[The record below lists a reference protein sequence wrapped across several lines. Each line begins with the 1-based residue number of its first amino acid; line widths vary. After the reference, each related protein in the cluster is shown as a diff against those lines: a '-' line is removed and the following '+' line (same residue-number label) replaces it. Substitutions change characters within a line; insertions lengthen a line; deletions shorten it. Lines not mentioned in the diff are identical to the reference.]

1 MKHRPLN
8 SGEIKSVKNILT
20 NYIGKNIENFK
31 FENLYVLEDKGKYDV
46 IYANKEVLE
55 NLKNFRNIYGA
66 GISFGSFEVK
76 SGQKNKIKFSISLE
90 GMSII
95 SSDIIKNYVVVN
107 KKGETLFL
115 YGRDVF
121 KSSILEINGGGKVA
135 VFNKNKELLG
145 IGSYGGGD
153 IIKNIIDNAIKYT
166 NPGGKI
172 EITLKDCELIV
183 SDTGIGISKEKLS
196 AIFDRFHRANNCK
209 GGLGLGLN
217 IVKEICNRYNIQIKV
232 SSTLNVG
239 STFNLRW

>member
-20 NYIGKNIENFK
+20 NYIGKNNIENFK

-76 SGQKNKIKFSISLE
+76 SGQRNKIKFSISLE
-90 GMSII
+90 GMSLI

-153 IIKNIIDNAIKYT
+153 IIKNIIDKGWY
-166 NPGGKI
+166 
-172 EITLKDCELIV
+172 L
-183 SDTGIGISKEKLS
+183 
-196 AIFDRFHRANNCK
+196 RK
-209 GGLGLGLN
+209 GG
-217 IVKEICNRYNIQIKV
+217 
-232 SSTLNVG
+232 
-239 STFNLRW
+239 